1 MHDLKASFCEAR
13 SSVLRAP
20 SAADYRARGIIRR
33 KLIYNQLFK
42 LAIAFGGPV
51 WIVNS
56 FESFFSALLYESDLL
71 YSGGGGKKAKF
82 CGAIPRSGNHS
93 PQIDL

>member
-1 MHDLKASFCEAR
+1 MR
-13 SSVLRAP
+13 SPIFSIHPAMGTIRGLVSNDRWP
-20 SAADYRARGIIRR
+20 RWVGSIRARGIIRR

-51 WIVNS
+51 WIVDS

-71 YSGGGGKKAKF
+71 YSGGGGKKQSFVA
-82 CGAIPRSGNHS
+82 R
-93 PQIDL
+93 